1 LRGAFGFEDA
11 LIYLPPPV
19 PDDDAP
25 PVPPLVLLPVPVPS
39 PPPPSEPLVPTPLD
53 VLPDV
58 PPAPLTFPSSRR
70 QRSFSRPVS
79 VAQRELDAPAPVV
92 AEPLVLLPM
101 LPLGLDDVCA
111 IAPTAKRAAAVALT
125 NSFKLMKCSCN

>member
-1 LRGAFGFEDA
+1 MERLPCSRTAEKSASADDSPRRSPCARMRGSPRGGSSAGRASRSQCEGREFDPPPLHQIPRNRTGRLRGAFGFEDA

-58 PPAPLTFPSSRR
+58 PPAPLTFPS
-70 QRSFSRPVS
+70 
-79 VAQRELDAPAPVV
+79 
-92 AEPLVLLPM
+92 
-101 LPLGLDDVCA
+101 
-111 IAPTAKRAAAVALT
+111 
-125 NSFKLMKCSCN
+125 